1 MARKGT
7 TGKGEETLFP
17 PVPQTLQIT
26 GLVADIC
33 ERVGAL
39 TALQSPASLL
49 RLRRDG
55 HVRSV
60 QASLQIEGNTLDVA
74 QVRAVLNG
82 RRVLGAPKEIQEV
95 RNALDAYSLL
105 DSWDPG
111 TLEDLCAAHA
121 VLMRFI
127 LDHPGRFRTRAVGIQ
142 RGDTL
147 VHVAPPAT
155 RVPPLMDALF
165 AAIKASPDHPLITSC
180 RFHYELEF
188 IHPFPDGNGR
198 LGRLWQ
204 TLMLARWRPIFAG
217 LPVETIVRDRQA
229 DYYAALNDANRTGHA
244 APFVTFMLAAIRDA
258 LAEAAGGEPVLPGSQ
273 KGSLIRS
280 QKILALLRADPTLTI
295 AGLAAALGLS
305 DRAIKNRLAELKRQG
320 LLRRIGPDK
329 GGRWEVPE

>member
-7 TGKGEETLFP
+7 PGKGEEPLFP
-17 PVPQTLQIT
+17 PVPQTPQIT

-39 TALQSPASLL
+39 TALQSAASLL

-55 HVRSV
+55 QVRSV
-60 QASLQIEGNTLDVA
+60 QASLQIEGNTLDLA
-74 QVRAVLNG
+74 QVTAVLNG
-82 RRVLGAPKEIQEV
+82 HRVLGAPKDIQEV
-95 RNALDAYSLL
+95 RNALEAYSRL

-111 TLEDLCAAHA
+111 SLDDLCAAHG
-121 VLMRFI
+121 VLMRAL
-127 LDHPGRFRTRAVGIQ
+127 LDHPGTFRTRAVGIQ

-147 VHVAPPAT
+147 VHVAPPAA
-155 RVPPLMDALF
+155 RVAALMTALF
-165 AAIKASPDHPLITSC
+165 AAIQASPDHPLITSC
-180 RFHYELEF
+180 LFHYELEF

-204 TLMLARWRPIFAG
+204 TLMLARWRPVFAG

-229 DYYAALNDANRTGHA
+229 DYYAALNDANRSGHA
-244 APFVTFMLAAIRDA
+244 APFVTFMLAAIRTA
-258 LAEAAGGEPVLPGSQ
+258 LAEAGGGEPARPGSQ
-273 KGSLIRS
+273 KDSLIRS
-280 QKILALLRADPTLTI
+280 QKILALLRTDPTLTI
-295 AGLAAALGLS
+295 AGLAAGLGLS

-329 GGRWEVPE
+329 GGRWDVLE